1 MIHALLALG
10 TCVII
15 VLTGLNWAACFW
27 SAAFYLG
34 RELAQA
40 EYRYIE
46 AHGKKRANCPWYCGL
61 CPSAWT
67 SKSVID
73 CLLPWVVCLAAA
85 IIDVVLRG
93 W

>member
-1 MIHALLALG
+1 MIHSLLALG

-40 EYRYIE
+40 EYRYIQE
-46 AHGKKRANCPWYCGL
+46 HGGKRDKCPWYCGIY
-61 CPSAWT
+61 PSAWT
-67 SKSVID
+67 AKSVID